1 MLLQTELVDEVR
13 LLDARVD
20 VSLGDWVTMAL
31 GQHIIPVSRAWNTPL
46 PLVQMPERSW
56 SNDVFTPGRSF
67 GATTEGRLPGHL
79 KRDRRR
85 HPPRGHALLLRP
97 LRSHRARRPDL
108 AGDGRQ
114 QPQRPQGTLACDSDA
129 DCPDGF
135 ACISRGSGICL
146 QRCTTTQECEDQ
158 RGSDWQC
165 REESLEEGGG
175 NELVCIGD

>member
-1 MLLQTELVDEVR
+1 MPTLEQSRRRKDLRRGKTMTAFGTVMSSRRRAFALTSGELAARAGVSPATISRLEKGKSTMRYLVIVFAVLL
-13 LLDARVD
+13 
-20 VSLGDWVTMAL
+20 TMA
-31 GQHIIPVSRAWNTPL
+31 GCATEAGV
-46 PLVQMPERSW
+46 
-56 SNDVFTPGRSF
+56 PGESCAVADDCESGRCEIGGSF
-67 GATTEGRLPGHL
+67 PG
-79 KRDRRR
+79 
-85 HPPRGHALLLRP
+85 GIC
-97 LRSHRARRPDL
+97 
-108 AGDGRQ
+108 
-114 QPQRPQGTLACDSDA
+114 TVACDSDA